1 MIEVLHQISF
11 LGMAVAAG
19 LVLIRSWRGPTAFD
33 RVLAIEALA
42 LIVVGTLLLQAYRP
56 VGRLFTDAA
65 LGLALFS
72 FVGTSL
78 MAYFLGKGEF
88 PDG

>member
-1 MIEVLHQISF
+1 MIDLLHGISF
-11 LGMAVAAG
+11 LGMAIAAA

-33 RVLAIEALA
+33 RAVAIETLA

-56 VGRLFTDAA
+56 VGRLYTDAA

-72 FVGTSL
+72 FVGTTL

-88 PDG
+88 PHE